1 MSIDQTK
8 DDILIFVTPYWHLP
22 VDLSFQHEKVVVWC
36 GEVGTHRDTGTHHTC
51 HYFRSPINDV
61 ISSSSPPPPAQP

>member
-22 VDLSFQHEKVVVWC
+22 VDLSFQHERARSSGTGRVIDEGISYKVPAD
-36 GEVGTHRDTGTHHTC
+36 RD
-51 HYFRSPINDV
+51 
-61 ISSSSPPPPAQP
+61 